1 MDQMMVDV
9 TSLPDV
15 KRGDLVTILGSDG
28 PDEIRAEEMAAW
40 AETIPHEILCS
51 FIRIKNRIVV

>member
-1 MDQMMVDV
+1 
-9 TSLPDV
+9 
-15 KRGDLVTILGSDG
+15 
-28 PDEIRAEEMAAW
+28 MAAW